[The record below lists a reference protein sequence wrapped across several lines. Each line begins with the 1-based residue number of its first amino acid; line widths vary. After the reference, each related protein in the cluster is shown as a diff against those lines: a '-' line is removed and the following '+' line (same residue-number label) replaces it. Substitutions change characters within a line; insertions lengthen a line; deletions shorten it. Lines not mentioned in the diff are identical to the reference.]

1 MGWQDV
7 AVWIVVAGAVFFLV
21 GRNVNLRRR
30 RKQPAQTFVPLS
42 SLRRPGGTAAA
53 APPSDDPACH

>member
-42 SLRRPGGTAAA
+42 SHSEAPELHQLLR
-53 APPSDDPACH
+53 

>member
-7 AVWIVVAGAVFFLV
+7 GVWIVVAAAVFFLV
-21 GRNVNLRRR
+21 GRNVSLRRR

-42 SLRRPGGTAAA
+42 SLKRPSSGSAKQ
-53 APPSDDPACH
+53 DDPGCH

>member
-7 AVWIVVAGAVFFLV
+7 GVWIVVAAAVIFLV

-30 RKQPAQTFVPLS
+30 RKQPAQTFVPLA
-42 SLRRPGGTAAA
+42 SLKRPGGAAA
-53 APPSDDPACH
+53 APESDDPQCH

>member
-7 AVWIVVAGAVFFLV
+7 GVWIVVAAAIFFLV
-21 GRNVNLRRR
+21 GRNVKLRRR

-42 SLRRPGGTAAA
+42 SLKRSAGASAQHEDPG
-53 APPSDDPACH
+53 CH

>member
-1 MGWQDV
+1 MDWQDV
-7 AVWIVVAGAVFFLV
+7 GVWIVVAAAVLFLV

-42 SLRRPGGTAAA
+42 SLRRSGSAT
-53 APPSDDPACH
+53 APPPDDPHCH

>member
-7 AVWIVVAGAVFFLV
+7 GVWIVVAAAIFFLA
-21 GRNVNLRRR
+21 GRNVKLRRR

-42 SLRRPGGTAAA
+42 SLKRPSGAS
-53 APPSDDPACH
+53 PQHEDPGCH

>member
-7 AVWIVVAGAVFFLV
+7 GVWIVVAGAVLFLV

-30 RKQPAQTFVPLS
+30 RKKPAQTFIPLS
-42 SLRRPGGTAAA
+42 SLRRPGGAAA
-53 APPSDDPACH
+53 APQSDDPHCH

>member
-1 MGWQDV
+1 MDWQDV
-7 AVWIVVAGAVFFLV
+7 AVWIVVAGAVLFLV

-42 SLRRPGGTAAA
+42 SLKRPASTAAA
-53 APPSDDPACH
+53 PQSDDPSCH